1 MKEIDILHSQLK
13 RIRSMNNFYHKQFL
27 TDTRLMFITLYF
39 SLSVAIFIEEIY
51 LWIPIGSI
59 FFLILLSYHAN
70 YLILSRTLSE
80 HYEKEINTLFR
91 KDLLIVNKV
100 ENNYLFPNV
109 ENKIVVAGLGKN
121 FTWTSFTT
129 LFITIICILPSYVA
143 YIEHLQPINLSSYW
157 IIIGCIYIPA
167 LLFGIWWFITG
178 AGESKIYKAM
188 EISDDV

>member
-27 TDTRLMFITLYF
+27 IDTRLMFVTLYF
-39 SLSVAIFIEEIY
+39 ALGVAIFIKEIY

-59 FFLILLSYHAN
+59 FFLVLLSYHAN

-109 ENKIVVAGLGKN
+109 EKKIVVAGLGKN

-157 IIIGCIYIPA
+157 VIIGSIYIPS

>member
-1 MKEIDILHSQLK
+1 M
-13 RIRSMNNFYHKQFL
+13 
-27 TDTRLMFITLYF
+27 
-39 SLSVAIFIEEIY
+39 
-51 LWIPIGSI
+51 
-59 FFLILLSYHAN
+59 
-70 YLILSRTLSE
+70 
-80 HYEKEINTLFR
+80 
-91 KDLLIVNKV
+91 NKV

-143 YIEHLQPINLSSYW
+143 YIEYLQPINLSSYW

-178 AGESKIYKAM
+178 AGESKIYRAM
-188 EISDDV
+188 ELSNDV

>member
-13 RIRSMNNFYHKQFL
+13 RTRSMNNFYHKQFL
-27 TDTRLMFITLYF
+27 IDTRLMFVTLY
-39 SLSVAIFIEEIY
+39 LALGVAVFIEEIY

-59 FFLILLSYHAN
+59 FFLVLLSYHAN

-109 ENKIVVAGLGKN
+109 ERKIVVAGIGKN

-129 LFITIICILPSYVA
+129 LFITIICILPSYIA
-143 YIEHLQPINLSSYW
+143 YKEYLEPIYLDTYW
-157 IIIGCIYIPA
+157 IIIGFIYIPT
-167 LLFGIWWFITG
+167 LLFGIWWFLTG
-178 AGESKIYKAM
+178 AGESKIYKAL
-188 EISDDV
+188 ELSNEV